1 MTRRSARPKN
11 LMSTWGECS
20 GYDIFTRKVI
30 DFHIGLHCTAEDI
43 LVKLGRALKKHKI
56 DEGHQLIIRSDNGP
70 QMSSRKFESELAAL
84 PCEHEFIPT
93 AVSSHTFLD
102 S

>member
-1 MTRRSARPKN
+1 
-11 LMSTWGECS
+11 MSTWGECS